1 MWSGA
6 LDTNSDSRN
15 IVLTG
20 FMATGKS
27 TVGALLAKKL
37 HRVFFD
43 IDTAIEHRTG
53 LVIPRIFAEYSEPFF
68 RAIEKGLCHEVA
80 LQKNLVVATGGGAV
94 VDEDSRNALLKT
106 GFVVCLVASP
116 EEIEARLKGSDLRPL
131 AGEWRERLAQRQKIY
146 ESLPNKVD
154 TTGKSPE
161 AITEE
166 ILQLWQSASK

>member
-1 MWSGA
+1 M
-6 LDTNSDSRN
+6 DTNKDSRN

-43 IDTAIEHRTG
+43 VDTAIEHRTG

-68 RAIEKGLCHEVA
+68 RAIEKGICHEIA
-80 LQKNLVVATGGGAV
+80 LQKNYVVATGGGAV
-94 VDEDSRNALLKT
+94 VDEESRNALLKT
-106 GFVVCLVASP
+106 GFVVCLIASP
-116 EEIEARLKGSDLRPL
+116 ETIEARLKGSDSRPL
-131 AGEWRERLAQRQKIY
+131 AGEWRERLAERKKIY
-146 ESLPNKVD
+146 DLLPHQID

-161 AITEE
+161 TVAEE
-166 ILQLWQSASK
+166 VLALWQNASQ